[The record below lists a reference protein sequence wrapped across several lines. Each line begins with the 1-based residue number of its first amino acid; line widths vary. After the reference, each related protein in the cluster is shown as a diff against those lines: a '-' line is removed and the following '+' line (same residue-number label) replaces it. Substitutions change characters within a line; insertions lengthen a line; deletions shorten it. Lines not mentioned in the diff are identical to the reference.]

1 MGGDLVTG
9 EAVLLEL
16 RLAKLPSRA
25 VAEILDLLVLLA
37 MFLGLAAVG
46 SVSGLSGT
54 LDGAAGTALSL
65 VVTIGILVGYPVLFE
80 TLSRGRS
87 LGKMAM
93 GLRVVRDD
101 GGPIHFRHAL
111 VRGLLAV
118 FEVYITFGVVA
129 IITSLVSVQGKR
141 VGDYLAGTVVVRE
154 RVPNVAAPMIVMPP
168 PLATWAATLELSRLP
183 DHLALSARQFL
194 SRARDLSVDVRHTMG
209 SQIAYEVSK
218 HVAPAP
224 PPGCPPEPYLAA
236 VLAERRRREEV
247 RYGVPT
253 ASAAPQYPAQP
264 YAAPPQ
270 PYATEP
276 NATDPFAPPQPPG
289 PPPPAPPA
297 DGFAAPS

>member
-37 MFLGLAAVG
+37 MFLFFAAIG
-46 SVSGLSGT
+46 SVSGLSDS
-54 LDGAAGTALSL
+54 LDGAAGAALSL
-65 VVTIGILVGYPVLFE
+65 VVTIGVLVGYPVMFE

-118 FEVYITFGVVA
+118 FEIYLFAGVVA

-141 VGDYLAGTVVVRE
+141 VGDFLAGTVVVRE

-168 PLATWAATLELSRLP
+168 PLATWATTLELSRLP
-183 DHLALSARQFL
+183 DNLALSARQFL
-194 SRARDLSVDVRHTMG
+194 SRARDLSVDVRHSMG
-209 SQIAYEVSK
+209 SRIAYEVSQ

-247 RYGVPT
+247 RYGAPT
-253 ASAAPQYPAQP
+253 AAAAPLYPAQP
-264 YAAPPQ
+264 YPAQ
-270 PYATEP
+270 PY
-276 NATDPFAPPQPPG
+276 APPQPPG
-289 PPPPAPPA
+289 PPPPAPPT